1 MEPFFRKSLK
11 EFYSFIF
18 LLLLSISTIV
28 LDYKYNQINY
38 LRSTINDLIIYPL
51 NYISMMPKRILETSL
66 KESQEK
72 SALESQIEVLT
83 SQNIKLKIQL
93 QEYQSLKDENLRL
106 RSMSKKSL
114 TVSKKQALVKV
125 INNNAHPTKK
135 VLTIDKG
142 RKEGIFIG
150 QNVIGLKG
158 LVGQVIEVNY
168 LSSNV
173 LLISDLNHNIPS
185 QITRT
190 GEKVLVKGMNYN
202 NKLEVIFAELNMD
215 VRIGDIITTSGMA
228 KRFKESIPIGK
239 VSMVENDQDANFTK
253 INIVPF
259 ENIGSTSEL
268 ILIWDYTPENQD
280 E

>member
-51 NYISMMPKRILETSL
+51 NYISTVPKRILEISL
-66 KESQEK
+66 KDSEEK
-72 SALESQIEVLT
+72 SVLESQIKELT
-83 SQNIKLKIQL
+83 NQNIKLKIQL
-93 QEYQSLKDENLRL
+93 QEYQSLKDENARL

-114 TVSKKQALVKV
+114 SISKKQALVKV

-135 VLTIDKG
+135 VSTIDKG

-173 LLISDLNHNIPS
+173 LLISDLNHNIPA

-190 GEKVLVKGMNYN
+190 GEKILVKGMNYN

-215 VRIGDIITTSGMA
+215 VRVGDSITTSGMA
-228 KRFKESIPIGK
+228 KRFKENIPIGK
-239 VSMVENDQDANFTK
+239 VSLVENDQDANFTK

-259 ENIGSTSEL
+259 ENIGNSSEL
-268 ILIWDYTPENQD
+268 ILIWDYIPQD
-280 E
+280 QNE

>member
-18 LLLLSISTIV
+18 LLLLSISTII

-38 LRSTINDLIIYPL
+38 LRSTINDLVIYPL

-72 SALESQIEVLT
+72 SELESQIEVLT

-125 INNNAHPTKK
+125 INNNAHPSKK

-228 KRFKESIPIGK
+228 NRFKENIPIGK

>member
-228 KRFKESIPIGK
+228 KRFKENIPIGK